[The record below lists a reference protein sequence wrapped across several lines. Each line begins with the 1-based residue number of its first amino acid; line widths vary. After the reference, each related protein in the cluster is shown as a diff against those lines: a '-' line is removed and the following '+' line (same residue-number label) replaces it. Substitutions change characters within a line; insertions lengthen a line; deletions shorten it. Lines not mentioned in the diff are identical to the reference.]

1 MSEDFFSIQK
11 IDDLF
16 IDNYKE
22 KAKKKKKKKKKCA

>member
-16 IDNYKE
+16 IDNYKK